1 MTQAI
6 TFSQFQLPSHA
17 PSSAQWTLKLLTKL
31 KKGRLEIVTPEG
43 VHLLFG
49 GEEDQPSAKIKLNS
63 WAVCQRALKAGDIG
77 FAEGLHRW

>member
-31 KKGRLEIVTPEG
+31 KKGRLEIVTPE
-43 VHLLFG
+43 VFTCFLV
-49 GEEDQPSAKIKLNS
+49 EKETSQARKSN
-63 WAVCQRALKAGDIG
+63 
-77 FAEGLHRW
+77 